1 MQYFTQYYQSNSRII
16 QIDNVDIM
24 NAFCQAKFLFS
35 HSFIIFRI
43 SVSIFRK
50 VFLKIANF
58 HNLSK
63 NRQIHVINRCQLTVL
78 MPLFSDR
85 IKEQLLY
92 FDDQKTKMVIFFSI
106 FRNMLLNIDSISN
119 AIFYSV

>member
-1 MQYFTQYYQSNSRII
+1 M
-16 QIDNVDIM
+16 
-24 NAFCQAKFLFS
+24 
-35 HSFIIFRI
+35 
-43 SVSIFRK
+43 SIFRNMC
-50 VFLKIANF
+50 LKIANF

-92 FDDQKTKMVIFFSI
+92 FDDQRTKMEVLFLFLG
-106 FRNMLLNIDSISN
+106 NMLLNIDIISN
-119 AIFYSV
+119 AIFYSPDQSYSRNNQIDNVDIINASSKLFHS